1 MAGSIDG
8 AGPVVPDGAGVVW
21 APEAC
26 GVGVDVLVDGG
37 ASGVAVLG
45 ARVAWLAAGVGGGV
59 GVGPMLGGGVT
70 VVQPAATSARTR
82 PTAGSRCPSVTWIG
96 VMREL

>member
-1 MAGSIDG
+1 
-8 AGPVVPDGAGVVW
+8 
-21 APEAC
+21 
-26 GVGVDVLVDGG
+26 VGVDVLVDGG
-37 ASGVAVLG
+37 AAGVAVAG
-45 ARVAWLAAGVGGGV
+45 AVVGRLATGVGGGV

-82 PTAGSRCPSVTWIG
+82 PRAGSRRPSVTWFG